1 MECDSST
8 VMEDVCGDDMQ
19 NLEGRLVLML
29 LRPGILGGEVVVVAM
44 GVMVMG
50 EMEMVFF
57 LKGGDCR

>member
-44 GVMVMG
+44 GVMAMG

>member
-1 MECDSST
+1 MECDSGT

-19 NLEGRLVLML
+19 NLEGRLLLML